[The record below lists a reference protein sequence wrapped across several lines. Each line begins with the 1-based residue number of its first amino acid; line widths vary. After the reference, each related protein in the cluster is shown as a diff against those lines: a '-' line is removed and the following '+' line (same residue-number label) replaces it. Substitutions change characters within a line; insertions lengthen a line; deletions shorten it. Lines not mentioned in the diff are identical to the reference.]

1 MSTIVRQ
8 VTQAQRHSTWPH
20 IRALCTTCA
29 LKGVTIM
36 AFASN
41 GAQRAHPDIFPT

>member
-1 MSTIVRQ
+1 MRTIVRQ

-20 IRALCTTCA
+20 IRALCTTFA
-29 LKGVTIM
+29 VMGVTIM

-41 GAQRAHPDIFPT
+41 GAQRALTDIFPT